1 MVLLRQLS
9 VFTVHE
15 FSFTS
20 LCSSVKFLFHH
31 STQSLTELTS
41 GLVNKAKVSSQA
53 LSDLGTLSPVSP
65 MHIGPSAH

>member
-15 FSFTS
+15 FSPSILF
-20 LCSSVKFLFHH
+20 SSFFFFHH
-31 STQSLTELTS
+31 SIQSLNEITS

-53 LSDLGTLSPVSP
+53 LTDLDTLSPVSP
-65 MHIGPSAH
+65 IRIGPSAH